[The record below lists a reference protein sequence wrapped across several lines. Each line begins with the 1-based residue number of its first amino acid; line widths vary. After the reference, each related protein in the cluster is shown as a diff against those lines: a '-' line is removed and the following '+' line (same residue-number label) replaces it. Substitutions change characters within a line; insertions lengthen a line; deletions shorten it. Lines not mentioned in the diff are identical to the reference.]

1 MEIIP
6 LSWPLSLLVS
16 DMVFVVWASRPVP
29 ALGHVPSQRKLRP
42 RTSDQVE
49 ALASRTRILVNFVP
63 LVPGC
68 SRNEAAKGK
77 AINVFRDG
85 GKLHSLSN
93 RRLFVFRV
101 LRLDGFVWTPSSLIQ
116 KTHGVPDN

>member
-1 MEIIP
+1 MRGGEVIH
-6 LSWPLSLLVS
+6 STGGGQYAGERRLVRCS
-16 DMVFVVWASRPVP
+16 TFE
-29 ALGHVPSQRKLRP
+29 
-42 RTSDQVE
+42 VE